1 MRVLQ
6 HLREMWKFSKRCV
19 SSYLSVEGIFY
30 NLLMFTVSGGCG
42 MLSCCF
48 SNLLVRQF
56 NLGKSLNYTYVSVN
70 IIIFR

>member
-1 MRVLQ
+1 
-6 HLREMWKFSKRCV
+6 
-19 SSYLSVEGIFY
+19 
-30 NLLMFTVSGGCG
+30 

-70 IIIFR
+70 VIIIQVRTGNDSHEFDRNVQIVFVLGTQ

>member
-6 HLREMWKFSKRCV
+6 HLQEMWTFSKRCV

-42 MLSCCF
+42 DAQFFF
-48 SNLLVRQF
+48 SNLLVKQF
-56 NLGKSLNYTYVSVN
+56 NLGNPHH
-70 IIIFR
+70 

>member
-6 HLREMWKFSKRCV
+6 HLQEMWTFSKRFV

-42 MLSCCF
+42 DA
-48 SNLLVRQF
+48 QF
-56 NLGKSLNYTYVSVN
+56 LFL
-70 IIIFR
+70 